1 MPNMVL
7 QLVLAAMQAAPGSLF
22 ISIYEAGS
30 TDATTYWLDVLRLLL
45 LPLRVPAAITT
56 GGSIPASAD
65 SLSKFPLYYGDAAVG
80 RLVTGRPFDV
90 VPKFAGAHPPTV
102 RCMAAGLP
110 VQVYCCWSGLA
121 KVRAEPFRR
130 GLRFRAQQPGECST
144 TSDSASLLCDDLH
157 RLGFS
162 RALVDAGVLV
172 TPQLEVSAQLSNTV
186 KQANRMPYVRRS
198 RWVEVQGAGSPW
210 QLSGEELARKA
221 TLLTVPLV
229 AAAAAQGSM

>member
-56 GGSIPASAD
+56 GGSIPARLNQSHIEQQAAMRNAAIDSFFNPAAAANAD

-102 RCMAAGLP
+102 RRMAAGLP
-110 VQVYCCWSGLA
+110 VQGPAGL
-121 KVRAEPFRR
+121 
-130 GLRFRAQQPGECST
+130 
-144 TSDSASLLCDDLH
+144 LLT
-157 RLGFS
+157 LGF
-162 RALVDAGVLV
+162 
-172 TPQLEVSAQLSNTV
+172 
-186 KQANRMPYVRRS
+186 
-198 RWVEVQGAGSPW
+198 
-210 QLSGEELARKA
+210 
-221 TLLTVPLV
+221 
-229 AAAAAQGSM
+229 